1 VPVCSQFGNVTERMP
16 LDDIQRL
23 DREISEL
30 QADITELRADVKQLL
45 QIANIGQGV
54 LWGLL
59 KLGGMIV
66 VIVGTAAWL
75 WDKFGK

>member
-1 VPVCSQFGNVTERMP
+1 MASIITV
-16 LDDIQRL
+16 DDVQRL
-23 DREISEL
+23 DREITEIKADMTEMR
-30 QADITELRADVKQLL
+30 ADIKQLL

-59 KLGGMIV
+59 KLGGLIV
-66 VIVGTAAWL
+66 LIVGAAAWL

>member
-1 VPVCSQFGNVTERMP
+1 LP
-16 LDDIQRL
+16 LDDIARI
-23 DREISEL
+23 DREMADMKADMTEMR
-30 QADITELRADVKQLL
+30 ADIKQLL

-59 KLGGMIV
+59 KLGGLIV
-66 VIVGTAAWL
+66 LFAGAAAWL

>member
-1 VPVCSQFGNVTERMP
+1 VP
-16 LDDIQRL
+16 LDDIARI
-23 DREISEL
+23 DREMAEMKADMTEMR
-30 QADITELRADVKQLL
+30 ADIKQLL

-59 KLGGMIV
+59 KLGGLIV
-66 VIVGTAAWL
+66 LIVGAAAWL

>member
-1 VPVCSQFGNVTERMP
+1 MAEMKADMTEMR
-16 LDDIQRL
+16 
-23 DREISEL
+23 
-30 QADITELRADVKQLL
+30 ADIKQLL

-59 KLGGMIV
+59 KLGGLIV
-66 VIVGTAAWL
+66 LIVGAAAWL

>member
-1 VPVCSQFGNVTERMP
+1 MPLCPTARILARVP
-16 LDDIQRL
+16 LDDIARI
-23 DREISEL
+23 DREMAEMKADMTEMR
-30 QADITELRADVKQLL
+30 ADIKQLL

-59 KLGGMIV
+59 KLGGLIV
-66 VIVGTAAWL
+66 LIVGAAAWL